1 MVKKNGQ
8 DKKRGVLIL
17 QRNKELNEAIEEV
30 LSNIDES
37 FEFKSRLKRLIENAM
52 EESYIE
58 DDILAVIGL
67 MKKEA

>member
-1 MVKKNGQ
+1 M
-8 DKKRGVLIL
+8 LIL

>member
-1 MVKKNGQ
+1 M
-8 DKKRGVLIL
+8 